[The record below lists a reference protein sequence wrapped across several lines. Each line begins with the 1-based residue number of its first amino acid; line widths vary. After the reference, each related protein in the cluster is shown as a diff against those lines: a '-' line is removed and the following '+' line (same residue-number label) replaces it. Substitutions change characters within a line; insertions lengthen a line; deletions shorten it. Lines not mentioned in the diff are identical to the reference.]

1 MQVLEKVRE
10 YICSKE
16 NKMLAREDLKEIYGS
31 DFVEE
36 ILDKET
42 NYLCS
47 FFDEE
52 KDYEVPFNDFVLLSR
67 IFYNTKLNYREM
79 GSVLSFVLNKNAKL
93 IEHLDKD
100 KLVSYTFTANG
111 NPLNSEEEK
120 QRVIK
125 KFAIAP
131 SIIRNYIDEDGHF
144 IPVDVNEIDKQIL
157 KDLIFVLSDKQ
168 IETILFFCKKK
179 YDELHKPEFIIKP
192 VVINKEEDK
201 INLKEAK
208 ILRKKLSSYIDD
220 SGKLIKYLTE
230 EDIIEVFRILE
241 NLKAEN
247 LENIKLEINKQ
258 NEKLLKIKKEDERLQ
273 EEGEFLEKFEEIKL
287 ECLKEHELLSYDYAK
302 QILVNK
308 DFIYPAI
315 QEDIQ
320 IQIDDIDSILNEILK
335 AKEEINEAD
344 EPLKQIANW
353 SYTKTKSDLI
363 ELMSLSFFELY
374 EILNNYALIEEP
386 YKLERKKKEN

>member
-1 MQVLEKVRE
+1 
-10 YICSKE
+10 
-16 NKMLAREDLKEIYGS
+16 ML
-31 DFVEE
+31 
-36 ILDKET
+36 
-42 NYLCS
+42 
-47 FFDEE
+47 
-52 KDYEVPFNDFVLLSR
+52 
-67 IFYNTKLNYREM
+67 
-79 GSVLSFVLNKNAKL
+79 
-93 IEHLDKD
+93 
-100 KLVSYTFTANG
+100 
-111 NPLNSEEEK
+111 
-120 QRVIK
+120 
-125 KFAIAP
+125 
-131 SIIRNYIDEDGHF
+131 
-144 IPVDVNEIDKQIL
+144 
-157 KDLIFVLSDKQ
+157 
-168 IETILFFCKKK
+168 
-179 YDELHKPEFIIKP
+179 
-192 VVINKEEDK
+192 
-201 INLKEAK
+201 
-208 ILRKKLSSYIDD
+208 
-220 SGKLIKYLTE
+220 LIKYLTE
-230 EDIIEVFRILE
+230 EDIVEVFRILE

>member
-1 MQVLEKVRE
+1 MQALEKIKE

-31 DFVEE
+31 DFVER
-36 ILDKET
+36 ILDNEM
-42 NYLCS
+42 NHLCS
-47 FFDEE
+47 FFEE
-52 KDYEVPFNDFVLLSR
+52 DKEYEVPFNDFVLLSR

-79 GSVLSFVLNKNAKL
+79 GSVISFVLNKNAKL
-93 IEHLDKD
+93 IESLDKN

-120 QRVIK
+120 QRVIE

-131 SIIRNYIDEDGHF
+131 SIIRNYINEDGHF
-144 IPVDVNEIDKQIL
+144 IPVDANEIDKQIL

-168 IETILFFCKKK
+168 IETILFFCKKE

-192 VVINKEEDK
+192 VVINKEEDR

-241 NLKAEN
+241 NLKVEN
-247 LENIKLEINKQ
+247 LENIKLEMNKQ
-258 NEKLLKIKKEDERLQ
+258 NAKLLKIRKEDERLQ
-273 EEGEFLEKFEEIKL
+273 KEGEFLEKFEEIKL

-308 DFIYPAI
+308 DFLYPAI

-320 IQIDDIDSILNEILK
+320 IQINDIDSILNEILN
-335 AKEEINEAD
+335 AKEEIQETD
-344 EPLKQIANW
+344 ESLKQIANW
-353 SYTKTKSDLI
+353 SYTKTKNDLI